1 MTTMISE
8 VYSAFRTAGVPE
20 QDARKAAEALSS
32 ENLATKNDITEV
44 KQDITEVKQDI
55 TEVKR
60 DIIEVNRDIIEVK
73 QEITELKQE
82 LTNNI
87 TEVDQRLTGNIT
99 EVRNDIAQLQRE
111 MAVVKWMLG
120 IVIAAQVLPLLK
132 AIAVI

>member
-32 ENLATKNDITEV
+32 ENLATKNDIIEVKQEITEV
-44 KQDITEVKQDI
+44 KQNITEVKQDI
-55 TEVKR
+55 TK
-60 DIIEVNRDIIEVK
+60 
-73 QEITELKQE
+73 
-82 LTNNI
+82 
-87 TEVDQRLTGNIT
+87 VDQRLTDNIT